1 MTAMRDGQGA
11 APVTQVLIADQIAH
25 IVEHLEKLADFSDM
39 VQVCGIAREPTEVV
53 DEARAR
59 QPDVVLIG
67 AGMTGTDTHDLA
79 EQLHEVAPS
88 ARIVSMTSNG
98 NGTTPDNGVIM
109 VAQSISAPELVAAIR
124 GVVSAPAT
132 QHDAADDAAA
142 QSIALLDATAAAALP
157 DTRGAAAPPD
167 AQDAAALPG
176 AHEAAALPDAQDAAA
191 LPDAHAAV
199 ASPDATAAAALQ
211 DAPLVAP
218 LAPPEAPPAPPPMPV
233 TDPIRDVVPRRPRT
247 PGQVRGEVF
256 VVHSG
261 KGGVGK
267 SVLASNLAVALAVE
281 TNSKVAL
288 VDLDLQHGDA
298 GVMLHIDSHTAT
310 IEEFATTTVDQESL
324 HRVMATGPGGVRV
337 LLAPTTPDKAESISR
352 TTVRAI
358 LQELRTTYDHIV
370 VDTPAHLDV
379 VVLDTISSAD
389 ALLLVT
395 TFNVT
400 TVKSARSTLR
410 LLRTLGVDSDR
421 IVLILNQM
429 RPRISVARTEIEE
442 VLRYR
447 MLTQL
452 SYEPHVD
459 DAVDTGRPL
468 ILNHPRAPLSR
479 ELTDIVRYLVPVA
492 TKPDAPAS
500 VEGSDRPHA
509 PALRRFA
516 LSRRWLRMNS

>member
-1 MTAMRDGQGA
+1 MRDGQGA
-11 APVTQVLIADQIAH
+11 VPVTQVLIADQIAH
-25 IVEHLEKLADFSDM
+25 IVEHLEKLADFADM

-53 DEARAR
+53 DEARTR
-59 QPDVVLIG
+59 QPDVVLLG
-67 AGMTGTDTHDLA
+67 PGMTGTDAHELA
-79 EQLHEVAPS
+79 EQLHEVAPG
-88 ARIVSMTSNG
+88 AHILSMLSNG
-98 NGTTPDNGVIM
+98 NGSTPDNAVTT

-124 GVVSAPAT
+124 RAAGPRDTVAEPEVPAAS
-132 QHDAADDAAA
+132 Q
-142 QSIALLDATAAAALP
+142 QSVAELDAIATWHDTAVGQ
-157 DTRGAAAPPD
+157 GA
-167 AQDAAALPG
+167 
-176 AHEAAALPDAQDAAA
+176 
-191 LPDAHAAV
+191 
-199 ASPDATAAAALQ
+199 PDATQQSVAELDAIAELPATPQ
-211 DAPLVAP
+211 DAVAT
-218 LAPPEAPPAPPPMPV
+218 PPAPPAPHSEAVDAPPDTAPAAPPPV
-233 TDPIRDVVPRRPRT
+233 PAFDPIHEVVLRQPRI

-298 GVMLHIDSHTAT
+298 GVMLHIDAHPET
-310 IEEFATTTVDQESL
+310 IEAFTAATVDQESL
-324 HRVMATGPGGVRV
+324 HRVMATGPAGVRV
-337 LLAPTTPDKAESISR
+337 LLAPNTPDKAEGISR
-352 TTVRAI
+352 TTVRSI

-370 VDTPAHLDV
+370 VDTPAHLDA
-379 VVLDTISSAD
+379 VVLDAIQSAD

-421 IVLILNQM
+421 IALILNQM
-429 RPRISVARTEIEE
+429 RPRMSVARTEIEE
-442 VLRYR
+442 VLRHR

-452 SYEPHVD
+452 SYDLHVD
-459 DAVDTGRPL
+459 DAVDTGRPM
-468 ILNHPRAPLSR
+468 ILNHPRSPLSR
-479 ELTDIVRYLVPVA
+479 ELTDIVRYLVPTVSR
-492 TKPDAPAS
+492 PDAPAP

>member
-1 MTAMRDGQGA
+1 MAVMRDGQGA
-11 APVTQVLIADQIAH
+11 TPVTQVLIADQIAH

-39 VQVCGIAREPTEVV
+39 VQVCGIAREPTELV

-59 QPDVVLIG
+59 QPDVVLLG
-67 AGMTGTDTHDLA
+67 PGMIGTDAHHLA

-88 ARIVSMTSNG
+88 ARIVSMLSNG
-98 NGTTPDNGVIM
+98 NGTTPDNGVTT

-124 GVVSAPAT
+124 RVAAPV
-132 QHDAADDAAA
+132 AAA
-142 QSIALLDATAAAALP
+142 QVDVEPDEPPVSQDTAVEAVAPLVSQDTAVESVAPAVSQDAAVETLAPTVSPAAAL
-157 DTRGAAAPPD
+157 GAPPD
-167 AQDAAALPG
+167 A
-176 AHEAAALPDAQDAAA
+176 
-191 LPDAHAAV
+191 
-199 ASPDATAAAALQ
+199 
-211 DAPLVAP
+211 
-218 LAPPEAPPAPPPMPV
+218 APPAPPPAPAP
-233 TDPIRDVVPRRPRT
+233 DPIREVVPRQPRT

-298 GVMLHIDSHTAT
+298 GVMLHIDAHPAT
-310 IEEFATTTVDQESL
+310 IEEFITATVDQESL
-324 HRVMATGPGGVRV
+324 HRVMATGPAGVRV
-337 LLAPTTPDKAESISR
+337 LLAPNTPDKAESISR
-352 TTVRAI
+352 TTVRSI
-358 LQELRTTYDHIV
+358 LQGLRTTYDHIV
-370 VDTPAHLDV
+370 VDTPAHLDAV
-379 VVLDTISSAD
+379 MLDTIQSAD

-400 TVKSARSTLR
+400 TVKSARATLR
-410 LLRTLGVDSDR
+410 LLRTLGVDNDR

-429 RPRISVARTEIEE
+429 RPRMAVARTEIEE
-442 VLRYR
+442 VLRHR

-452 SYEPHVD
+452 SYEPYVD

-468 ILNHPRAPLSR
+468 ILNHPRAALSR
-479 ELTDIVRYLVPVA
+479 ELTDIVHYLVPAVA
-492 TKPDAPAS
+492 KPYAPAPA
-500 VEGSDRPHA
+500 EGTDRPHA

>member
-25 IVEHLEKLADFSDM
+25 IVEHLEKLADFADM

-67 AGMTGTDTHDLA
+67 AGMTGTDTHELA
-79 EQLHEVAPS
+79 EQLHQVAPS

-98 NGTTPDNGVIM
+98 NGTTPDNGVTT
-109 VAQSISAPELVAAIR
+109 VAQSISAPELVAVIR
-124 GVVSAPAT
+124 GAAAQPVT
-132 QHDAADDAAA
+132 EHDAAADAAA
-142 QSIALLDATAAAALP
+142 QSIALLDATAAV
-157 DTRGAAAPPD
+157 
-167 AQDAAALPG
+167 
-176 AHEAAALPDAQDAAA
+176 ALPDAPAVVAQPDAPVVA
-191 LPDAHAAV
+191 LPDAPAA
-199 ASPDATAAAALQ
+199 P
-211 DAPLVAP
+211 AP
-218 LAPPEAPPAPPPMPV
+218 LAPAEEPAAPPPAPAAEA
-233 TDPIRDVVPRRPRT
+233 IRDVVPRRPRT
-247 PGQVRGEVF
+247 PGQLRGEVF

-298 GVMLHIDSHTAT
+298 GVMLHIDAHTAT
-310 IEEFATTTVDQESL
+310 IEEFTTASVDQESL
-324 HRVMATGPGGVRV
+324 HRVMATGPAGVRV
-337 LLAPTTPDKAESISR
+337 LLAPATPDKAESISR

-370 VDTPAHLDV
+370 VDTPAHLDA
-379 VVLDTISSAD
+379 VVLDTIGSAD

-429 RPRISVARTEIEE
+429 RPRMSVARTEIEE

>member
-1 MTAMRDGQGA
+1 MAGMRDGQGA
-11 APVTQVLIADQIAH
+11 ASVTQVLIADQIAH

-67 AGMTGTDTHDLA
+67 AGMTGTDTHELA

-88 ARIVSMTSNG
+88 ARILSMTANG
-98 NGTTPDNGVIM
+98 NGSTPDNGVTT
-109 VAQSISAPELVAAIR
+109 VAQSISTPDLVAAIR
-124 GVVSAPAT
+124 GVAAPT
-132 QHDAADDAAA
+132 EPRHDDAADAAA
-142 QSIALLDATAAAALP
+142 RSIALLDATAAAATGTTAPTPATVLP
-157 DTRGAAAPPD
+157 APPET
-167 AQDAAALPG
+167 LP
-176 AHEAAALPDAQDAAA
+176 
-191 LPDAHAAV
+191 
-199 ASPDATAAAALQ
+199 
-211 DAPLVAP
+211 
-218 LAPPEAPPAPPPMPV
+218 APPEAPPAPPPAPAA
-233 TDPIRDVVPRRPRT
+233 DPIRDVVPRQPRT

-298 GVMLHIDSHTAT
+298 GVMLHIDAHPAT
-310 IEEFATTTVDQESL
+310 IEEFTSETVDQESL

-337 LLAPTTPDKAESISR
+337 LLAPNTPDKAEGITR
-352 TTVRAI
+352 NTVRSI

-370 VDTPAHLDV
+370 VDTPAHLDA
-379 VVLDTISSAD
+379 VVLDTIGSAD

-429 RPRISVARTEIEE
+429 RPRMSVARTEIEE

-468 ILNHPRAPLSR
+468 ILSHPRAPLSR
-479 ELTDIVRYLVPVA
+479 ELADIVRYLVPVVA
-492 TKPDAPAS
+492 KPDAPAS
-500 VEGSDRPHA
+500 VEGSERPHP

>member
-67 AGMTGTDTHDLA
+67 AGMSGTNTHDLA

-98 NGTTPDNGVIM
+98 NGTTPDNGVTM
-109 VAQSISAPELVAAIR
+109 VAQGISAPELVAAIR
-124 GVVSAPAT
+124 GVATAPET
-132 QHDAADDAAA
+132 QYEAADDAAA

-157 DTRGAAAPPD
+157 DAQATAAVADPTS
-167 AQDAAALPG
+167 AAALTDAQP
-176 AHEAAALPDAQDAAA
+176 AAAVTDAAVVSVPFSA
-191 LPDAHAAV
+191 
-199 ASPDATAAAALQ
+199 
-211 DAPLVAP
+211 
-218 LAPPEAPPAPPPMPV
+218 PEAPPAPPPMPAAE
-233 TDPIRDVVPRRPRT
+233 PIRDVVPRRPRT
-247 PGQVRGEVF
+247 PGQLRGEVF

-310 IEEFATTTVDQESL
+310 IEEFTTATVDQDSL
-324 HRVMATGPGGVRV
+324 HRVMATGPAGVRV
-337 LLAPTTPDKAESISR
+337 LLAPSTPDKAESISR
-352 TTVRAI
+352 TTVRAV

-370 VDTPAHLDV
+370 VDTPAHLDA

-429 RPRISVARTEIEE
+429 RPRMSVARTEIEE

-468 ILNHPRAPLSR
+468 ILNHPRVPLSR

>member
-1 MTAMRDGQGA
+1 MTVMRDGQGT

-98 NGTTPDNGVIM
+98 NGSTPDTGVTT

-124 GVVSAPAT
+124 GVAAPPAP
-132 QHDAADDAAA
+132 QHEAVADAAA
-142 QSIALLDATAAAALP
+142 QSIALLDAIAAAALP
-157 DTRGAAAPPD
+157 
-167 AQDAAALPG
+167 
-176 AHEAAALPDAQDAAA
+176 
-191 LPDAHAAV
+191 
-199 ASPDATAAAALQ
+199 
-211 DAPLVAP
+211 
-218 LAPPEAPPAPPPMPV
+218 APPEAPPPAPPAPAAEA
-233 TDPIRDVVPRRPRT
+233 IHDVVPRQPRA
-247 PGQVRGEVF
+247 PGQLRGEVF

-298 GVMLHIDSHTAT
+298 GVMLHIDAHPTT
-310 IEEFATTTVDQESL
+310 IEEFTTATVDQDSL

-352 TTVRAI
+352 TTVRSI

-370 VDTPAHLDV
+370 VDTPAHLDA
-379 VVLDTISSAD
+379 VVLDTIGSAD

-429 RPRISVARTEIEE
+429 RPRMSVARGEIEE

-468 ILNHPRAPLSR
+468 ILNHPRSPLSR
-479 ELTDIVRYLVPVA
+479 ELSEIVRYLAPVG
-492 TKPDAPAS
+492 TKPDAPAAA
-500 VEGSDRPHA
+500 EGSERPHA

>member
-1 MTAMRDGQGA
+1 
-11 APVTQVLIADQIAH
+11 
-25 IVEHLEKLADFSDM
+25 
-39 VQVCGIAREPTEVV
+39 
-53 DEARAR
+53 
-59 QPDVVLIG
+59 
-67 AGMTGTDTHDLA
+67 
-79 EQLHEVAPS
+79 
-88 ARIVSMTSNG
+88 
-98 NGTTPDNGVIM
+98 
-109 VAQSISAPELVAAIR
+109 
-124 GVVSAPAT
+124 
-132 QHDAADDAAA
+132 
-142 QSIALLDATAAAALP
+142 
-157 DTRGAAAPPD
+157 
-167 AQDAAALPG
+167 
-176 AHEAAALPDAQDAAA
+176 
-191 LPDAHAAV
+191 
-199 ASPDATAAAALQ
+199 
-211 DAPLVAP
+211 
-218 LAPPEAPPAPPPMPV
+218 
-233 TDPIRDVVPRRPRT
+233 VPRQPRT

-298 GVMLHIDSHTAT
+298 GVMLHIDAHPAT
-310 IEEFATTTVDQESL
+310 IEEFITATVDQESL
-324 HRVMATGPGGVRV
+324 HRVMATGPAGVRV
-337 LLAPTTPDKAESISR
+337 LLAPNTPDKAESISR
-352 TTVRAI
+352 TTVRSI

-370 VDTPAHLDV
+370 VDTPAHLDAV
-379 VVLDTISSAD
+379 MLDTIQSAD

-400 TVKSARSTLR
+400 TVKSARATLR

-429 RPRISVARTEIEE
+429 RPRMSVARTEIEE
-442 VLRYR
+442 VLRHR

-468 ILNHPRAPLSR
+468 ILNHPRAALTR
-479 ELTDIVRYLVPVA
+479 ELTDIVHYLVPAVA
-492 TKPDAPAS
+492 KPDAPAPA
-500 VEGSDRPHA
+500 EGTDRPHA

>member
-1 MTAMRDGQGA
+1 MRDGQGA

-67 AGMTGTDTHDLA
+67 AGMSGTDTHDLA

-98 NGTTPDNGVIM
+98 NGSTPDNGVTT
-109 VAQSISAPELVAAIR
+109 VAQSISGPELVAAIR
-124 GVVSAPAT
+124 GVATPQAT
-132 QHDAADDAAA
+132 QPDVTDDAAA
-142 QSIALLDATAAAALP
+142 LLAVDAETSTEETVDSAVGATADATVDATTDATA
-157 DTRGAAAPPD
+157 DAPP
-167 AQDAAALPG
+167 
-176 AHEAAALPDAQDAAA
+176 
-191 LPDAHAAV
+191 
-199 ASPDATAAAALQ
+199 
-211 DAPLVAP
+211 
-218 LAPPEAPPAPPPMPV
+218 PPPAPPAPE
-233 TDPIRDVVPRRPRT
+233 PIHDVVARQPRT

-281 TNSKVAL
+281 TSSKVAL

-298 GVMLHIDSHTAT
+298 GVMLHIDAHTAT
-310 IEEFATTTVDQESL
+310 IEEFTTEAVDQDSL

-337 LLAPTTPDKAESISR
+337 LLAPNTPDKAESISR
-352 TTVRAI
+352 TTVRSI

-370 VDTPAHLDV
+370 VDTPAHLDA
-379 VVLDTISSAD
+379 VVLDTIGAAD

-429 RPRISVARTEIEE
+429 RPRMSVARTEIEE

-452 SYEPHVD
+452 SYEPYVD
-459 DAVDTGRPL
+459 DAVDTGRPV

-479 ELTDIVRYLVPVA
+479 ELTDIVRYLAPSTA
-492 TKPDAPAS
+492 KPDAPAPA
-500 VEGSDRPHA
+500 EGSDRTHA

>member
-1 MTAMRDGQGA
+1 MAAMRDGQGA
-11 APVTQVLIADQIAH
+11 VPVTQVLIADQIAH

-88 ARIVSMTSNG
+88 ARILSMTSNG
-98 NGTTPDNGVIM
+98 NAGAPDNGVTT

-124 GVVSAPAT
+124 GAAT
-132 QHDAADDAAA
+132 QPAAPQQDVTDDAAA
-142 QSIALLDATAAAALP
+142 PPVVDAPAPAEAPAESTAAATP
-157 DTRGAAAPPD
+157 PPPPAAP
-167 AQDAAALPG
+167 
-176 AHEAAALPDAQDAAA
+176 
-191 LPDAHAAV
+191 
-199 ASPDATAAAALQ
+199 
-211 DAPLVAP
+211 AP
-218 LAPPEAPPAPPPMPV
+218 E
-233 TDPIRDVVPRRPRT
+233 PIHDVVPRQPRT

-298 GVMLHIDSHTAT
+298 GVMLHIDAHPAT
-310 IEEFATTTVDQESL
+310 IEEFANAAVDQDTL

-337 LLAPTTPDKAESISR
+337 LLAPTAPDKAESISR
-352 TTVRAI
+352 TTVRSI
-358 LQELRTTYDHIV
+358 LHELRTTYDHIV
-370 VDTPAHLDV
+370 VDTPAHLDA
-379 VVLDTISSAD
+379 VVLDTIGSAD

-429 RPRISVARTEIEE
+429 RPRMSVARTEIEE
-442 VLRYR
+442 VLRHR

-479 ELTDIVRYLVPVA
+479 ELTDIVRYLVPAVD
-492 TKPDAPAS
+492 KPDGPVP